1 MHGYLKGNE
10 IQLTETLFV
19 CNINEKQIVMKTSV
33 IIKTVLAL
41 FISIN
46 TFASEDLRVEIT
58 KTDITCF
65 GQSNGK
71 AELFITGGAEPY
83 AISWSNGNTSQEIQ
97 DLKKGK
103 YVVTVLDAEGNSVK
117 DSVQIAMPAPIS
129 VGYNVPTSTSAANFN
144 SDLNIAV
151 KGGSPWDLENA
162 SSMYIFRLNDKTY
175 YEHPEKLVDGIYKLT
190 VEDARGCKLAFN
202 VNLQVQLDNEKTE
215 QAETPFNGFGNVKM
229 TVHPIHLVIEQQQKT
244 FTNAYN

>member
-10 IQLTETLFV
+10 IQLTESPFV
-19 CNINEKQIVMKTSV
+19 CNINEKQIVMKTS
-33 IIKTVLAL
+33 IIFKTVLAL

-46 TFASEDLRVEIT
+46 TFATEDLRVEIT

-71 AELFITGGAEPY
+71 AELFITGGTEPY
-83 AISWSNGNTSQEIQ
+83 SIDWSNGNTSQKNT

-103 YVVTVLDAEGNSVK
+103 YLVTVLDAKGNSVK
-117 DSVQIAMPAPIS
+117 DSVQITMPAPIS

-151 KGGSPWDLENA
+151 KGGTPWDLENTN
-162 SSMYIFRLNDKTY
+162 SMYIFRLNDKTY
-175 YEHPEKLVDGIYKLT
+175 YEHPEKLEDGIYKLT
-190 VEDARGCKLAFN
+190 VEDAKGCKLAFD
-202 VNLQVQLDNEKTE
+202 VNIQVQLDNEQTE
-215 QAETPFNGFGNVKM
+215 QVAKPFNGHGNVKM

-244 FTNAYN
+244 FTHVYN